1 MVKGRAGFLLCLK
14 REPVSFSATFRG
26 MPVLPLEAGRACLLS
41 GELLAGKACVFVICE
56 LSEPAGAAGTEL
68 ALIV

>member
-1 MVKGRAGFLLCLK
+1 
-14 REPVSFSATFRG
+14 
-26 MPVLPLEAGRACLLS
+26 MPVLPLEAGRACWLS